1 MASLNS
7 IFNPPD
13 CNLCRSRETCLLS
26 SAPNLQCTVSDMEK
40 VVIKYRWKEYISKH
54 AMKVYQ
60 GSEKEVVCVPQVT
73 QLKQRQPRAIQ
84 WPSTSLNFQPESLS
98 RIQRCFFLFL
108 PKHTL

>member
-1 MASLNS
+1 M
-7 IFNPPD
+7 
-13 CNLCRSRETCLLS
+13 S
-26 SAPNLQCTVSDMEK
+26 SALNLQCTVPDTEK

-98 RIQRCFFLFL
+98 RIQSCFFLFF